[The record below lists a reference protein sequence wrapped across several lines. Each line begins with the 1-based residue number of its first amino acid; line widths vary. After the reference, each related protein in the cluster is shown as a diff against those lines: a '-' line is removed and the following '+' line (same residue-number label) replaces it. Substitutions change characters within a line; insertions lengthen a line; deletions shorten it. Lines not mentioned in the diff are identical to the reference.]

1 MKAQLLRRSIPENCS
16 FSIECHSYNNFLKVW
31 HYHPE
36 LELVF
41 ILESTGTRFVG
52 DSIEK
57 FEAGEIVLIGKNLPH
72 LWLNDKE
79 YFDKSSRLKV
89 KAIVI
94 HFMESFSESLLQI
107 PEMAAISELFQR
119 ASYGIKF
126 EGVGKELM
134 LQKANE
140 LFDLHGLE
148 KMLKLLE
155 LLKDLSQHQTCQTLS
170 SNSFMD
176 SFQQINNSKM
186 LKVYG
191 HIMHN
196 FKKEIS
202 LEATADLVH
211 MNPSAF
217 SRYFKQ
223 LQKKSFTRFVNEVRV
238 GYACKLL
245 MEQKYNVAEVCYES
259 GFKNLSNFNRQFK
272 ALKNMPPSA
281 YIKMHAGIVRKGV

>member
-126 EGVGKELM
+126 EGEGKELM

-140 LFDLHGLE
+140 MFALHGLE

-281 YIKMHAGIVRKGV
+281 YIKMHAGIV

>member
-1 MKAQLLRRSIPENCS
+1 MKLQLLRRSIHQDCS
-16 FSIECHSYNNFLKVW
+16 FSLECHYYESFLKFW

-79 YFDKSSRLKV
+79 YFDKTSRLKA
-89 KAIVI
+89 KALVI
-94 HFMESFSESLLQI
+94 HFKENFTENFLQI
-107 PEMAAISELFQR
+107 PEMSGISELFKR
-119 ASYGIKF
+119 AGCGIKF
-126 EGVGKELM
+126 EGKSNGLILKKV
-134 LQKANE
+134 NE
-140 LFDLHGLE
+140 LFSLHGLD
-148 KMLKLLE
+148 KIIKLLE
-155 LLKDLSQHQTCQTLS
+155 LLKDLSQHQEYKTLAS
-170 SNSFMD
+170 SSYMNSFQEV
-176 SFQQINNSKM
+176 SNCKM
-186 LKVYG
+186 IKVYEN
-191 HIMHN
+191 IMNN
-196 FKKEIS
+196 FKRDLS
-202 LEATADLVH
+202 LETAAELVH

-223 LQKKSFTRFVNEVRV
+223 VQKKTFTQFVNEVRI

-245 MEQKYNVAEVCYES
+245 IEQKYNVAEVCYES

-272 ALKNMPPSA
+272 ALKRMPPSDF
-281 YIKMHAGIVRKGV
+281 IKLHATIE